1 MDRLSVLSECRLVG
15 NVYCPM
21 MDKRFNVVN
30 SQEYCEWISAFNG
43 NRVISNGKM
52 IYPRLSFAFCL
63 TLMDGKM
70 LKGLMET
77 IKGILLLSD
86 DKNDHRLFPRSVCQ
100 PLEA

>member
-1 MDRLSVLSECRLVG
+1 ML
-15 NVYCPM
+15 
-21 MDKRFNVVN
+21 NVVI
-30 SQEYCEWISAFNG
+30 SQEYCEWIADFDG
-43 NRVISNGKM
+43 NRMEMSNGKM

-70 LKGLMET
+70 LKDLMET

-86 DKNDHRLFPRSVCQ
+86 VENYPGLFPRSVCQ